1 VLDQAKLKTIK
12 KITSSNELFIPISIF
27 KGKASLLGA
36 ITVYMKDELKI
47 KNADIARLLNKDYKS
62 TWQAYQNEK
71 KSS

>member
-62 TWQAYQNEK
+62 TWQAY
-71 KSS
+71 